1 MKPTLAGVVL
11 LMASLALYIAFTR
24 PLLTEAD
31 ALRTEYTRVRRALAR
46 QGSEARIRTERLAL
60 WSRAVE
66 AAAASGSESN
76 TMLVLRKRVLAAAA
90 RAGLRDVDLEVNPGR
105 PPFGAAARISG
116 DADFRSITRLL
127 DAIDPATHGFVPEAL
142 SLSASDADE
151 EISFALE
158 LQMPPFE
165 GSTASKPA
173 SSPSLPVEARA
184 RTWSRDPFRFQAVVP
199 PPDLRVASLPR
210 RPKPEPSATLEPAP
224 AAPATPSIRLVGLVR
239 RGGTLLAVVSTGS
252 QIYVLGPGGE
262 ADGFKIVSVDEDGVG
277 VRDPRGAVIE
287 LRSKD

>member
-1 MKPTLAGVVL
+1 MKPTLAGIAL
-11 LMASLALYIAFTR
+11 LMASLVLYVIFTR
-24 PLLTEAD
+24 PLLAEAE
-31 ALRTEYTRVRRALAR
+31 ALRAEYTRVRRSLAR

-60 WSRAVE
+60 WKRAVE
-66 AAAASGSESN
+66 EAGASGPESN
-76 TMLVLRKRVLAAAA
+76 PMLALRKRVLAATA

-105 PPFGAAARISG
+105 LPFGAAARISG

-142 SLSASDADE
+142 SLSASDASD

-173 SSPSLPVEARA
+173 SSLPVETRA
-184 RTWSRDPFRFQAVVP
+184 GTWSRDPFRFQAVVP
-199 PPDLRVASLPR
+199 PPDLSVASLPR
-210 RPKPEPSATLEPAP
+210 RTRPEPSATPEPAP
-224 AAPATPSIRLVGLVR
+224 APAAPSIRLVGLVR

-277 VRDPRGAVIE
+277 VRDPRGALIE
-287 LRSKD
+287 LRSKN

>member
-1 MKPTLAGVVL
+1 VKPTLAGIAL
-11 LMASLALYIAFTR
+11 LMASLALYVIFTR
-24 PLLTEAD
+24 PLLAEAE
-31 ALRTEYTRVRRALAR
+31 ALRAEYTRVRRSLAR
-46 QGSEARIRTERLAL
+46 EGSEARIRTERLAL
-60 WSRAVE
+60 WRRAVE
-66 AAAASGSESN
+66 EAGASGPESN
-76 TMLVLRKRVLAAAA
+76 PMLALRKRVLAATV

-127 DAIDPATHGFVPEAL
+127 DAIDPATQGFVPEAL
-142 SLSASDADE
+142 SLSASDAAD

-173 SSPSLPVEARA
+173 SSLPVETRA
-184 RTWSRDPFRFQAVVP
+184 GTWSRDPFRFQAVVP
-199 PPDLRVASLPR
+199 PPDLSVASLPR
-210 RPKPEPSATLEPAP
+210 RTRPEPSATPEPAP
-224 AAPATPSIRLVGLVR
+224 PAPATPSIRLVGLVR